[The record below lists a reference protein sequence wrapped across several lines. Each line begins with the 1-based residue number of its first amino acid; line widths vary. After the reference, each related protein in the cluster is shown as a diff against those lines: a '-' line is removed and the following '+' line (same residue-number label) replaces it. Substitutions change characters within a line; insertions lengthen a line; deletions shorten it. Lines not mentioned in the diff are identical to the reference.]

1 MMNTEELKQ
10 YATIGIIIIFGAC
23 ANVLQLFLQQKEE
36 TNTFPK
42 YLANFLLASFGWLI
56 AWLVAKLIISDYV
69 RIMIVSWIGGYAGVA
84 WLNKLKDVLIDTLL
98 TLVKKKNE

>member
-1 MMNTEELKQ
+1 MNIDDFKQ
-10 YATIGIIIIFGAC
+10 YATIGVIIIFGAC
-23 ANVLQLFLQQKEE
+23 ANVLQLFLQDKEG
-36 TNTFPK
+36 TNTPRK
-42 YLANFLLASFGWLI
+42 YIANFLLASFGWLI
-56 AWLVAKLIISDYV
+56 AWLVAELIISDYV